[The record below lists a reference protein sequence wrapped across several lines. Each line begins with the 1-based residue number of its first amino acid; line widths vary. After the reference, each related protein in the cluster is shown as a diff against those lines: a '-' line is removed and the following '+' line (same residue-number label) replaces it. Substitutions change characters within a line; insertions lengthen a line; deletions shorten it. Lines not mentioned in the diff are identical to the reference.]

1 MNLIF
6 ALFSVEYARCNMSKL
21 SQFIR
26 FVFHRTGLHFCT
38 GGIVRLDHGA
48 LQGLYLTRFIGIH
61 PVGGHEC
68 HKVGR
73 PNTFI

>member
-1 MNLIF
+1 MIPIYKIHVSLYGLRIF
-6 ALFSVEYARCNMSKL
+6 VP
-21 SQFIR
+21 
-26 FVFHRTGLHFCT
+26 VV
-38 GGIVRLDHGA
+38 VRLDHGA